1 MANINEEDGIAGSV
15 DVQQL
20 LKSVSTISPKLAAR
34 IRKAD
39 LDNDGHLSMEEL
51 VEVMRS
57 EQQAIG
63 DRKLLRN
70 ILIALAIAVLVLIA
84 TLCGTVYAIVKL
96 TQEVNDQDG
105 LLVSSSSGDVM
116 STGLAQ
122 ESLNATQL
130 YRYQDPAILRN
141 IEGVLVPTQ
150 QGVTMY
156 RVSKITAV
164 PNISA
169 TIYTIDGSTLEV
181 DDSGVYVV
189 DERDPR
195 ETDQPSQGR
204 RSLSQLVN
212 PGGFNVQ
219 FLADSGS
226 TRSATVTSCY
236 FPVKDENKCL
246 PTIDRRACVDGQI
259 YYYDGILNAK
269 FLTLE
274 ECCQYKG
281 DGYSRCMQVSIR
293 CSQWYS
299 QCSD

>member
-1 MANINEEDGIAGSV
+1 MANINEEDGIVGSV

-34 IRKAD
+34 IKEAD
-39 LDNDGHLSMEEL
+39 LDNDGRLSMEEL

-116 STGLAQ
+116 STGVAQ
-122 ESLNATQL
+122 ESLDATQL
-130 YRYQDPAILRN
+130 YRYQDPTILRN

-169 TIYTIDGSTLEV
+169 TIYTSDGSTLEV

-189 DERDPR
+189 NERDTL
-195 ETDQPSQGR
+195 ETDQPPQGR
-204 RSLSQLVN
+204 RSLSQLAN
-212 PGGFNVQ
+212 PYPGGFTIE
-219 FLADSGS
+219 FLSIVVGP
-226 TRSATVTSCY
+226 TNRSAT
-236 FPVKDENKCL
+236 
-246 PTIDRRACVDGQI
+246 
-259 YYYDGILNAK
+259 
-269 FLTLE
+269 
-274 ECCQYKG
+274 
-281 DGYSRCMQVSIR
+281 
-293 CSQWYS
+293 
-299 QCSD
+299 